1 MPTLLRLALPLALL
15 AGCATAAPAP
25 RSLLGPAAPAPTRA
39 QAEALARAADQ
50 AFSAAAVAHDA
61 QAFAAFLAADTVF
74 VSGGGV
80 APGVAAVLN
89 DWAPL
94 LRPGG
99 PTLAWAPDLALAA
112 GSGDLVLTRG
122 AYVLTPLG
130 GGAPR
135 TGRYVTVWQWGPDGR
150 LRVALD
156 APDAPLPPASSGAT
170 RRPLRQLHSEDGRLA
185 AVAGLLLEGER
196 EVGGFLLVEVLDGDR
211 WRVLLEVG
219 DYRPDG
225 P

>member
-1 MPTLLRLALPLALL
+1 MPLPLRLALPLALL
-15 AGCATAAPAP
+15 AGCATAGPGP
-25 RSLLGPAAPAPTRA
+25 HSLLGPAAPAPPRA
-39 QAEALARAADQ
+39 QAEALARAADL
-50 AFSAAAVAHDA
+50 AFSAASVAHDA
-61 QAFAAFLAADTVF
+61 QAFATFLAADTVF
-74 VSGGGV
+74 VSAGGV

-99 PTLAWAPDLALAA
+99 PTLAWAPDSALAA

-122 AYVLTPLG
+122 AYTLTPPD

-135 TGRYVTVWQWGPDGR
+135 TGRYVTVWQWSPDGR

-156 APDAPLPPASSGAT
+156 AADTPLPAEASGAL
-170 RRPLRQLHSEDGRLA
+170 RRPLRQLLSEDGRLG
-185 AVAGLLLEGER
+185 AVAGLLLDGSR
-196 EVGGFLLVEVLDGDR
+196 EVGGFLLVEVREGAG
-211 WRVLLEVG
+211 WRVLVEVG
-219 DYRPDG
+219 DYRPAG